1 MEHMEHLRLI
11 IPDDCTLKEA
21 LDLASPWMPTKRS
34 DYRVGLQ
41 ILARFASNG
50 NYYPCKITAIN
61 EGGTYAV
68 QFDDGEMQEATL
80 FNDTKLKRRREK
92 TNYSTLIKN
101 TTIIIL
107 RQGTHN
113 LDGNMCDID
122 TPIHII
128 GDGAPSKIII
138 NGGLLVSGAKHLG
151 TVKIEK
157 VTIQSSKTHGI
168 YCDNGMSC
176 YIEDCIIQQCQE
188 CGVLVQSAKSR
199 LVNVRVRNNGA
210 SGIAS
215 YVGAEVTL
223 SAQRTDKS
231 SKFARMI
238 VEKNASNGG
247 AGHYGLDAGYSSG
260 NILTVYPLT
269 KQEVASNNQGGGN
282 WGGETI
288 KRVTQEYDRH
298 QQKLF

>member
-1 MEHMEHLRLI
+1 MSWYNRL
-11 IPDDCTLKEA
+11 
-21 LDLASPWMPTKRS
+21 
-34 DYRVGLQ
+34 
-41 ILARFASNG
+41 
-50 NYYPCKITAIN
+50 
-61 EGGTYAV
+61 
-68 QFDDGEMQEATL
+68 
-80 FNDTKLKRRREK
+80 
-92 TNYSTLIKN
+92 
-101 TTIIIL
+101 
-107 RQGTHN
+107 
-113 LDGNMCDID
+113 
-122 TPIHII
+122 
-128 GDGAPSKIII
+128 
-138 NGGLLVSGAKHLG
+138 
-151 TVKIEK
+151 
-157 VTIQSSKTHGI
+157 
-168 YCDNGMSC
+168 
-176 YIEDCIIQQCQE
+176 
-188 CGVLVQSAKSR
+188 